1 MNTEVR
7 PGHDFYGYA
16 NGKWLASAVI
26 PTDRSEIGASQS
38 IYERSLE
45 RSHALLENA
54 RSSGA
59 PMGILYSSFMDQARV
74 GRLGLQP
81 ILPLLAGIS
90 RAPDRSALAA
100 NMAALQLLDIDGLV
114 DVNVIAGFS
123 DPSRN
128 ELMLGQTS
136 LGMPDSSY
144 YLDDN
149 EYKSVRAA
157 YMTMMESLLRLLGEP
172 EPRQRAN
179 EVFAFE
185 RVLARGQWSASAT
198 RDASRLDNPRTVA
211 QLLEQAP
218 GFDWADYL
226 KTLGVAGH
234 PVVVWQPSAVTAA
247 AAAWRDTP
255 LEVLRDWL
263 RIRAL
268 TSVAPLLPAKF
279 AEVVFTFRSGALLGT
294 PEMPPR
300 WREGIRL
307 VQHLMPEAIGAAYS
321 DRYFPQESKTRVQG
335 IADAVRASFRHR
347 LCENTWMSPA
357 TRDAALVK
365 LDGFE
370 IVIGSPDKQ
379 SPEATVMLSRDDLL
393 GNVLKLRKAS
403 FQNNLAALDKPVD
416 RRRFPYSSAY
426 PLAWAT
432 SSLNELAVTA
442 AFLQAPEFDVSADP
456 AVNFGAIGV
465 VIGHELSHHFDDQ
478 GRKRDNRGV
487 LRDWWSSAD
496 VDKYLALSQP
506 LIAQFDQYEA
516 LPGHHV
522 NGQLTLGENLA
533 DLSGLQLALDAYH
546 ESLNG
551 YPATVIDGLTG
562 DQRFFLS
569 YAQSRREKQRDDT
582 IRQQILTDPH
592 APERYR
598 VLELRNLDAWYEA
611 FHITPTDSLYLP
623 PASRVRVW

>member
-1 MNTEVR
+1 MDTEVR
-7 PGHDFYGYA
+7 PGHDFYAYA

-38 IYERSLE
+38 IYDRSLE
-45 RSHALLENA
+45 RSRVLLENA
-54 RSSGA
+54 RSSGV
-59 PMGILYSSFMDQARV
+59 PMGSLYVSFMDQARV
-74 GRLGLQP
+74 ERLGLQP
-81 ILPLLAGIS
+81 VLPLLAGIS
-90 RAPDRSALAA
+90 HAPDRSALAA
-100 NMAALQLLDIDGLV
+100 HMADLQRIGIDGLV
-114 DVNVIAGFS
+114 DVDVIAGFS

-128 ELMLGQTS
+128 ELMLQQTS
-136 LGMPDSSY
+136 LGMPDTSY
-144 YLDDN
+144 YLDEN
-149 EYKSVRAA
+149 EHKSIRAA
-157 YMTMMESLLRLLGEP
+157 YLKMMESLLGLLGES

-185 RVLARGQWSASAT
+185 QMLARGQWSTSAT

-218 GFDWADYL
+218 GLDWADYL
-226 KTLGVAGH
+226 KTLGAAGH

-255 LEVLRDWL
+255 LDVLRDWL

-268 TSVAPLLPAKF
+268 TSIAPLLPAKVE
-279 AEVVFTFRSGALLGT
+279 EVVFTFRSGALRGT
-294 PEMPPR
+294 TQMPQR

-307 VQHLMPEAIGAAYS
+307 VQHLMPEAIGAAYTE
-321 DRYFPQESKTRVQG
+321 RYFPQEAKARVQG
-335 IADAVRASFRHR
+335 IADAVRAAFRHR
-347 LCENTWMSPA
+347 LSGNTWMSPA

-370 IVIGSPDKQ
+370 IVIGSPDEQ
-379 SPEATVMLSRDDLL
+379 RREATVMLSKDDLL
-393 GNVLKLRKAS
+393 GNVLNLRKAA
-403 FQNNLAALDKPVD
+403 FQNSIAALDKLVD
-416 RRRFPYSSAY
+416 RRSFPYSAAY

-442 AFLQAPEFDVSADP
+442 AFLQTPEFDVSADP
-456 AVNFGAIGV
+456 AINFGAIGV

-478 GRKRDNRGV
+478 GRKRDSRGV
-487 LRDWWSSAD
+487 LRDWWSTAD

-506 LIAQFDQYEA
+506 LIAQFDRYEP

-533 DLSGLQLALDAYH
+533 DLGGLQLALNAYH
-546 ESLNG
+546 DSLNG
-551 YPATVIDGLTG
+551 HPAPVIDGLTG

-582 IRQQILTDPH
+582 IREQILADPH

-598 VLELRNLDAWYEA
+598 VFELRNLDAWYEA
-611 FHITPTDSLYLP
+611 FHITPADSLYLP
-623 PASRVRVW
+623 PASRVGVW